1 MMATRIGWLV
11 LEAVMIGYF
20 IYFGSGA
27 AFALAIAMVLIPVLT
42 LPLSLYL
49 RNKIKISVTAD
60 SNVKKGV
67 SGSFVITLE
76 NPTPWPVFRIRCRIC
91 TENQLNREE
100 QLFVINTWLAPKG
113 RQQVVASAGS
123 DYCGRIK
130 ASANKV
136 SLLDCFGIIGVSCKP
151 EAAAYMTVQPDTF
164 EMEVSLRPD
173 AGTNDDSDVYSEQKP
188 GSDMTETFQIREYVT
203 GDSVRQIHWK
213 LSNKFD
219 RLIVRDPSL
228 PVIRNVLVFWE
239 RTGET
244 GDPDIIDAQAEI
256 IVTLCKS
263 LLENSIQFTVGWND
277 TDRNLC
283 ILHEIRDTEELV
295 GIIPRLMRAT
305 GSSSGATGAELLLQT
320 GEYALCRHM
329 VYLAQNPGQGAERL
343 YDYGSVAMVIGGEN
357 PMDGARTFDA
367 VNYREQLHKIDI

>member
-1 MMATRIGWLV
+1 MIATRIGWLA
-11 LEAVMIGYF
+11 LEVVMIGF
-20 IYFGSGA
+20 FLYFGSSA
-27 AFALAIAMVLIPVLT
+27 ALALAAAMILIPVLT

-60 SNVKKGV
+60 SNIRKGDP
-67 SGSFVITLE
+67 GKFAITLE
-76 NPTPWPVFRIRCRIC
+76 NPTPWPVLRIRCRIH

-100 QLFVINTWLAPKG
+100 QNFVIDTWLAPKG
-113 RQQVVASAGS
+113 RQQVCKALGS

-130 ASANKV
+130 ISVAKLMLS
-136 SLLDCFGIIGVSCKP
+136 DCFGLMSIGCKTD
-151 EAAAYMTVQPDTF
+151 AAAYMTVQPDTF
-164 EMEVSLRPD
+164 EMETALRPD
-173 AGTNDDSDVYSEQKP
+173 AGANDESDVYSEQKP
-188 GSDMTETFQIREYVT
+188 GNDMSETFQIREYVP
-203 GDSVRQIHWK
+203 GDSMRQIHWK

-239 RTGET
+239 RTGED
-244 GDPDIIDAQAEI
+244 GDLDIIDAQAEI

-263 LLENSIQFTVGWND
+263 LLENSIQFTVGWSD

-283 ILHEIRDTEELV
+283 VLHEIRDTEELV

-305 GSSSGATGAELLLQT
+305 GSSSGMTGAELLLQT
-320 GEYALCRHM
+320 GEHALCGHM

-357 PMDGARTFDA
+357 PMGGARTFDA
-367 VNYREQLHKIDI
+367 ANYREQLTQIDI